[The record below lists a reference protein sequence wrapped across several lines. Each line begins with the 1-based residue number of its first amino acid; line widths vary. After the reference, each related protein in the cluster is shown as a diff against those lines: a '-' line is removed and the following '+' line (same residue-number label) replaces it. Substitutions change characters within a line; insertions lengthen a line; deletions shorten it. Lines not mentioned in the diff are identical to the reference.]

1 MITLLINLI
10 VGWIGANLI
19 NYLAD
24 VLPIERKIT
33 IPKCVKC
40 DQSLSWKSYFLV
52 NSCDHCGKKTSLR
65 HRVVLIILPILTGL
79 LFLFPLENLD
89 NYSALVWLLYF
100 SLVTVI
106 DIQHR
111 LILHPVSMTGAVL
124 GLIYGSLN
132 GSLDHGFEQTIK
144 GGVAGF
150 GIMLVFYFLGELF
163 VRILSKSRGE
173 NIEEVALGFGDVNL
187 AGVIGLLLGWPGIV
201 LGIFLAILIGGIVSG
216 IFLLMQ
222 KLQKKYNAFQAL
234 PYGPFLVL
242 STIALLYI
250 SSLD

>member
-10 VGWIGANLI
+10 LGWIGANLI

-24 VLPIERKIT
+24 VLPTERKIT
-33 IPKCVKC
+33 LPKCVEC
-40 DQSLSWKSYFLV
+40 DESLSWKSYILI

-65 HRVVLIILPILTGL
+65 HKVVLILLPILTGL
-79 LFLFPLENLD
+79 LFMFPLESLD
-89 NYSALVWLLYF
+89 NYSAIVWLLYF

-106 DIQHR
+106 DLQHR
-111 LILHPVSMTGAVL
+111 LILHPVSISGAVL

-132 GSLDHGFEQTIK
+132 HGFLNTII

-163 VRILSKSRGE
+163 VRLLSKSRGE

-201 LGIFLAILIGGIVSG
+201 GGIFLAILIGGIVSG
-216 IFLLMQ
+216 VFLLLQ
-222 KLQKKYNAFQAL
+222 LLQKKYMAYQAL
-234 PYGPFLVL
+234 PYGPFLIL
-242 STIALLYI
+242 SAIALLYI
-250 SSLD
+250 SSLV

>member
-1 MITLLINLI
+1 MITLLINIIL
-10 VGWIGANLI
+10 GWIGANLV

-24 VLPIERKIT
+24 VLPTERKIT
-33 IPKCVKC
+33 VPKCVEC
-40 DQSLSWKSYFLV
+40 DGHLSWKSYFLV
-52 NSCDHCGKKTSLR
+52 NSCNHCGNNNSIR
-65 HRVVLIILPILTGL
+65 HKVVLILLPILTGL
-79 LFLFPLENLD
+79 LFFYPLENLD
-89 NYSALVWLLYF
+89 NYGAIVWLLYF

-106 DIQHR
+106 DLQHR
-111 LILHPVSMTGAVL
+111 LILHPVSLTGAVL

-132 GSLDHGFEQTIK
+132 HGLLYTII

-163 VRILSKSRGE
+163 IRILSKSRGE

-201 LGIFLAILIGGIVSG
+201 GGIFLAILIGGIVSG
-216 IFLLMQ
+216 FFLLLQ
-222 KLQKKYNAFQAL
+222 LLQKKYMAYQAL

-242 STIALLYI
+242 SAIALLYI
-250 SSLD
+250 SSLV

>member
-1 MITLLINLI
+1 
-10 VGWIGANLI
+10 
-19 NYLAD
+19 
-24 VLPIERKIT
+24 
-33 IPKCVKC
+33 
-40 DQSLSWKSYFLV
+40 
-52 NSCDHCGKKTSLR
+52 
-65 HRVVLIILPILTGL
+65 

-132 GSLDHGFEQTIK
+132 GSLDHGFEQTII